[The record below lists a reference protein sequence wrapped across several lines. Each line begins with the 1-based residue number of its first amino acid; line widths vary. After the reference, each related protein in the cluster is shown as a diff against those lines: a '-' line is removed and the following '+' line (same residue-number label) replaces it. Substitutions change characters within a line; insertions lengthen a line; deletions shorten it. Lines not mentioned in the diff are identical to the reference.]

1 MNIITGFWSV
11 GLILLTMQVM
21 IGIYD
26 NSGFSSSMMFHF
38 ATLMTGFIFG
48 RCVNHWVAKK

>member
-1 MNIITGFWSV
+1 MNVITGIWSV
-11 GLILLTMQVM
+11 GVILLTMQVM

-26 NSGFSSSMMFHF
+26 SSGFSGSMMFHF

-48 RCVNHWVAKK
+48 MCVNYWVSK

>member
-1 MNIITGFWSV
+1 MNVMIGIWSV
-11 GLILLTMQVM
+11 GVILLTMQVM

-26 NSGFSSSMMFHF
+26 SSGFSGSMMFHF

-48 RCVNHWVAKK
+48 MCVHYWAVK